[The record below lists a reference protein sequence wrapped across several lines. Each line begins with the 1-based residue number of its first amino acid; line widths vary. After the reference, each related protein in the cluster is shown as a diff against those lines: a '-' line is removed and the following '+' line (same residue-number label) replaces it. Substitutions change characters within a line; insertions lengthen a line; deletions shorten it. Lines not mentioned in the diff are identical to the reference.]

1 MATPQTPQ
9 APSRSSVWKRYA
21 PFIAVI
27 VVVAVIVAVVAIVN
41 GGDDNGKG
49 SVSTN
54 TGATGPQNFSD
65 VPILYSEAKDKGTL
79 DKYTWQPHCDK
90 TTGTVAIPILNPPPC
105 VPALSGSNGGATS
118 PGVTGDTIKVGYFSA
133 KPDPTFDALLKAA
146 GGYDSPASVAQ
157 SYKDYTNIYQN
168 LFETYG
174 RKIELVKIQ
183 GTGSG
188 TDEVAAKA
196 DADAAAAKGVFAV
209 MGGPTQTRSF
219 AAELSRKHILCLG
232 ACVTASPTS
241 IIEGAAPYMWGTG
254 PTPEQSGLMATEM
267 IKKQLVGKPVSFAGG
282 DLNGKPRTFALLSYD
297 TPDGKYK
304 ASWDEFYKNLGDA
317 GVPLAKNGHVS
328 YFLNITSL
336 AADARTIA
344 NKLKSIGAT
353 TIIFTGDPI
362 FPNSLTHQ
370 MTQQGYFPEWVMAGT
385 VLADTN
391 VFGRTFDQ
399 EQWKHAMGLQLVP
412 ATNKL
417 PKNLQDSYT
426 LYEWWYGKPPVRE
439 NGFAIT
445 EGEVALM
452 MTGIQ
457 LAGPNLT
464 PETFRDAMF
473 HIPTQSAGQGGIGT
487 IVTYGDHGYWQG
499 TDWGGL
505 DNAGILYWDPK
516 ATGED
521 ETGTPGEGMYRLID
535 GGRRYLPDQW
545 PTTPVKLF
553 DPAGTVTTYT
563 AANVPPELVPK
574 KQPVP
579 SDAPTAQK

>member
-90 TTGTVAIPILNPPPC
+90 ETGAVAIPILNPPPC

-118 PGVTGDTIKVGYFSA
+118 PGVTGTSIKVGYFIP

-219 AAELSRKHILCLG
+219 AAELSRKHILC
-232 ACVTASPTS
+232 
-241 IIEGAAPYMWGTG
+241 
-254 PTPEQSGLMATEM
+254 
-267 IKKQLVGKPVSFAGG
+267 
-282 DLNGKPRTFALLSYD
+282 
-297 TPDGKYK
+297 
-304 ASWDEFYKNLGDA
+304 
-317 GVPLAKNGHVS
+317 
-328 YFLNITSL
+328 
-336 AADARTIA
+336 
-344 NKLKSIGAT
+344 
-353 TIIFTGDPI
+353 
-362 FPNSLTHQ
+362 
-370 MTQQGYFPEWVMAGT
+370 
-385 VLADTN
+385 
-391 VFGRTFDQ
+391 
-399 EQWKHAMGLQLVP
+399 
-412 ATNKL
+412 
-417 PKNLQDSYT
+417 
-426 LYEWWYGKPPVRE
+426 
-439 NGFAIT
+439 
-445 EGEVALM
+445 
-452 MTGIQ
+452 
-457 LAGPNLT
+457 
-464 PETFRDAMF
+464 
-473 HIPTQSAGQGGIGT
+473 
-487 IVTYGDHGYWQG
+487 
-499 TDWGGL
+499 
-505 DNAGILYWDPK
+505 
-516 ATGED
+516 
-521 ETGTPGEGMYRLID
+521 
-535 GGRRYLPDQW
+535 
-545 PTTPVKLF
+545 
-553 DPAGTVTTYT
+553 
-563 AANVPPELVPK
+563 
-574 KQPVP
+574 
-579 SDAPTAQK
+579 